1 MIAAIS
7 MMRRQDQ
14 ITLGRFRRHWLDVH
28 GPMVCTFDGL
38 KAYVQCHPVDSPAMN
53 ARARDMRIDG
63 FPILYFENDDDRR
76 KTQLSPAMAACNE
89 DSKLFVG
96 AVTRVASE
104 VETIRPAG
112 SAIGRFSVLDLY
124 TLDVDLTLVAAD
136 AERMAELPALEAL
149 ARYHVRRQG
158 AAPASAIRHLQ
169 VSVGAALHARF
180 PSLVDLEYALEG
192 WDQPNAARFVVEE
205 HWMV

>member
-14 ITLGRFRRHWLDVH
+14 ITLGHFRRHWLDVH

-38 KAYVQCHPVDSPAMN
+38 KAYVQCHPIASPAAN

-63 FPILYFENDDDRR
+63 FPILYFENDEDRR
-76 KTQLSPAMAACNE
+76 KTQLSPAMAECNE

-104 VETIRPAG
+104 VETIQPAG
-112 SAIGRFSVLDLY
+112 SAIGRFSALVLY
-124 TLDVDLTLVAAD
+124 PLDVDLAQVAAD
-136 AERMAELPALEAL
+136 ADRMAGLPALEAL

-158 AAPASAIRHLQ
+158 AAPASTIRHLQ
-169 VSVGAALHARF
+169 VSVGAGLHARF

-192 WDQPNAARFVVEE
+192 WDQSNAARFVVEE
-205 HWMV
+205 HWLV